1 MTSLPLEDPQFWI
14 VSLLT
19 LAVVVFALYRALRR
33 EDDAESACAGCPA
46 AQAARTARPEAAR
59 VRTQTL
65 TALSALLVGALAVEA
80 QQAPAERVERRV
92 AAMGTTLTVVVD
104 GLGRAEGLAVA
115 ERLIGE
121 VAAAE
126 ARLSTWRE
134 DSELAEL
141 NRTPVGQPL
150 ALSPETWKALSDA
163 VRCAFESDGAFDPT
177 IGALVAAWGLRGD
190 GRVPDPQ
197 ELAAARAAVGWRQ
210 LQLDAP
216 ARSAARLGDFRIE
229 EGGFGKGAALAGAL
243 TLARQLAPD
252 AEVRLDLGGQLAW
265 TGARA
270 PVAFSLADPRDRSR
284 EVLEVV
290 SPLSEGS
297 VATSGESERH
307 FEVGGRRFGHLLD
320 PRSGEPAAD
329 FGTATSIGP
338 SPTLADCRSTALYVL
353 GPAAARRKIAG
364 ATSQGDNILLVID
377 GDRLRA
383 LVGPRLLDRVRAL
396 TGDVSIEGVPRSR

>member
-1 MTSLPLEDPQFWI
+1 MSSLPLSDPQFWI

-19 LAVVVFALYRALRR
+19 LAVVVFAVYRALRR
-33 EDDAESACAGCPA
+33 DDEAAAACASCPA
-46 AQAARTARPEAAR
+46 AQVVRQAPPPAPR
-59 VRTQTL
+59 VRPPALTL
-65 TALSALLVGALAVEA
+65 LCALLAGGFALEA

-104 GLGRAEGLAVA
+104 GLGREEGLAVA

-134 DSELAEL
+134 DSELAAL
-141 NRTPVGQPL
+141 NRTPVGQAL
-150 ALSPETWKALSDA
+150 ALSQETWKALSDA

-177 IGALVAAWGLRGD
+177 VGSLVAAWGLRGD
-190 GRVPDPQ
+190 GRVPDP
-197 ELAAARAAVGWRQ
+197 EALAAARAAVDWRQ

-216 ARSAARLGDFRIE
+216 ARTAARLGDFRLE

-243 TLARQLAPD
+243 ALARQLAPH

-270 PVAFSLADPRDRSR
+270 PVAFSLADPRNRGR

-290 SPLSEGS
+290 SPLGEGS
-297 VATSGESERH
+297 VATSGESERR

-320 PRSGEPAAD
+320 PRTGEPAAD
-329 FGTATSIGP
+329 FGTASSIGP
-338 SPTLADCRSTALYVL
+338 SPTLADCRSTALFVL
-353 GPAAARRKIAG
+353 GPDGARAKIAG
-364 ATSQGDNILLVID
+364 AASQGDNVLLVVE

-383 LVGPRLLDRVRAL
+383 LVGPRLLDSVKAL
-396 TGDVSIEGVPRSR
+396 TEDVSIEVVPRSR